1 MPGQPVRNMLRR
13 ASAVRRYGIAV
24 VSPLAAL
31 IVTVLLDETL
41 PSPPRLLFAAA
52 VAVSARYGGRGPGVL
67 ASILSVLAIDYTFV
81 APAGQAGLSHTEQL
95 VYIAIFLFVAF
106 TIGQTVESL
115 RVAQHEA
122 ERRAAELARKNET
135 LETLNVEL
143 EQQMEEVQAL
153 GEQLLESNHHLVE
166 ARDDAERLAAR
177 ATRLREVTAALS
189 EAQTV
194 ADVAAVVLGD
204 GLAAVQAVRGALAY
218 VAEDD
223 RAGRRL
229 ELVDARGYTAEQ
241 VERLRTSTLDDDTLL
256 AAAVRAGTPLWLYSP
271 EEYRARFAWSYERFG
286 VVSDTQ
292 AFVAVPLRRGDVLV
306 GALALTFDKPTA
318 MGATDEAFTLLLAD
332 ATGHA
337 LHRART
343 FEAERE
349 GRQTAELMA
358 RAREEVLGVVAHDL
372 RNPLNLIGMTVQ
384 LFLDIDPPA
393 EQRETLLQVMKRA
406 VAQSNRLV
414 GDLLDTVRLEAG
426 RLSLDL
432 EPCSAKELLIHTEET
447 FRPIAAERRVHLD
460 IAYPPPE
467 LRVRADEAR
476 LLQALGNLVGNA
488 LKFVEPGGRVVVGG
502 EPEGD
507 SVTFQVEDTGPGIAP
522 ESLEHLFDRFWQAR
536 RTDRRGV
543 GLGLAIAKG
552 IVEAHGGQLRVQS
565 RVGEGSTFS
574 FTVPTFAEVTSRPM
588 VTA

>member
-67 ASILSVLAIDYTFV
+67 ASILSVLAIDYTLL
-81 APAGQAGLSHTEQL
+81 APAEQARLTHTEQL

-122 ERRAAELARKNET
+122 EQRAAELARKNET
-135 LETLNVEL
+135 LETFNVEL

-153 GEQLLESNHHLVE
+153 GEQLLESNQHLVE
-166 ARDDAERLAAR
+166 ARDDAERLATR

-194 ADVAAVVLGD
+194 TDVAAVVLGD
-204 GLAAVQAVRGALAY
+204 GLATVQAVRGALAY
-218 VAEDD
+218 VAGDD

-229 ELVDARGYTAEQ
+229 ELVDTRGYTPEQ
-241 VERLRTSTLDDDTLL
+241 VARLRALTLDDDTLL
-256 AAAVRAGTPLWLYSP
+256 AAAVRAGAPLWLHSP

-292 AFVAVPLRRGDVLV
+292 AFLAAPLRHAGELV
-306 GALALTFDKPTA
+306 GALALTFDTPAAT
-318 MGATDEAFTLLLAD
+318 GAADEAFTLFLAD

-337 LHRART
+337 LHRARS
-343 FEAERE
+343 FDAERE
-349 GRQTAELMA
+349 GRHAAELMA
-358 RAREEVLGVVAHDL
+358 RAREDVLGVVAHDL

-384 LFLDIDPPA
+384 FLLDVDPPP
-393 EQRETLLQVMKRA
+393 EQRGSLLQVMNRA
-406 VAQSNRLV
+406 LGQSNRLV

-432 EPCSAKELLIHTEET
+432 EPCSVTELLVHTEET
-447 FRPIAAERRVHLD
+447 FRPIAVERKVRLD
-460 IAYPPPE
+460 VVYPSTE
-467 LRVRADEAR
+467 LRVCADGTR
-476 LLQALGNLVGNA
+476 LLQALGNLVSNA
-488 LKFVEPGGRVVVGG
+488 LKFVEPGGRVAVGA
-502 EPEGD
+502 EAEGD
-507 SVTFQVEDTGPGIAP
+507 SVTFQVDDTGPGIAP
-522 ESLEHLFDRFWQAR
+522 ESIEHLFDRFWQAR

-574 FTVPTFAEVTSRPM
+574 FTVPKFAEVTSRPM
-588 VTA
+588 VAA